1 MSSPSVQVQ
10 HQPSSGAKTVTS
22 PSAEPGP
29 TSTKFD
35 IVRCSRCQRSMSLE
49 NESTPGIVRF
59 GMNSYYCSRCASM
72 VGFIRWV
79 RLWQRIMK
87 CGKCYMIWSR
97 KEQPGRVIRNRTL
110 SLFTYKRSF
119 DVVFLMPLLFA
130 FRSTIL
136 LEYIGRLILC
146 IISSRGLSR
155 TPSIA
160 SPKVPASSHE
170 KNYSPHCHHALV
182 VRYSEHSD
190 DTSFWRYGS
199 QDDMPYVLTS
209 RHWRRRVGSSLS
221 ALPTQPIRN
230 VTSMKTMAEIEGV
243 QLATPNWWIVIYPV
257 YYSYFLCMATGV
269 FLLFS
274 LSLATCCHHHNT
286 QKASFMLLYTLFPSL
301 CFIRRLL

>member
-1 MSSPSVQVQ
+1 
-10 HQPSSGAKTVTS
+10 
-22 PSAEPGP
+22 
-29 TSTKFD
+29 
-35 IVRCSRCQRSMSLE
+35 
-49 NESTPGIVRF
+49 
-59 GMNSYYCSRCASM
+59 
-72 VGFIRWV
+72 
-79 RLWQRIMK
+79 MK

-182 VRYSEHSD
+182 VRYVHSIPPFLPRSLPASKC
-190 DTSFWRYGS
+190 TTFSFWKPVTNPQRSTLHAGMIGS
-199 QDDMPYVLTS
+199 EDSEAFPN
-209 RHWRRRVGSSLS
+209 LS
-221 ALPTQPIRN
+221 M
-230 VTSMKTMAEIEGV
+230 V
-243 QLATPNWWIVIYPV
+243 
-257 YYSYFLCMATGV
+257 
-269 FLLFS
+269 
-274 LSLATCCHHHNT
+274 
-286 QKASFMLLYTLFPSL
+286 
-301 CFIRRLL
+301 